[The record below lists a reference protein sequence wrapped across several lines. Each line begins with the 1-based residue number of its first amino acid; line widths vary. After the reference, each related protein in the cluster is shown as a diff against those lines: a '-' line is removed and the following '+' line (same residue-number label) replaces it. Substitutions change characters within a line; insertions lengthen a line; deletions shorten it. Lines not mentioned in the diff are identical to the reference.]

1 MVLLLIMLTST
12 SEKHIPEF
20 TGNATALLKITFAMN
35 TIRHVVQLLSL

>member
-20 TGNATALLKITFAMN
+20 AGNATAPLKITFAMN